1 MNIKT
6 IMNRLLPAFLV
17 SLTIMVSAAMPAQ
30 AAMVGTAQL
39 QSGNTLQG
47 IDGKS
52 SVEKRG
58 WIVEQLVV
66 GGVAQDNA
74 VQRVASLTDVQV
86 GEIYQR
92 IDEQPAGGN
101 ALVTVLLVLVLLDV
115 FGVTD
120 IFPFI
125 RPVN

>member
-1 MNIKT
+1 
-6 IMNRLLPAFLV
+6 
-17 SLTIMVSAAMPAQ
+17 MVGAAMPAQ

-39 QSGNTLQG
+39 QAGSSLQG
-47 IDGKS
+47 LDGKS

-58 WIVEQLVV
+58 WIVEQLVI

-74 VQRVASLTDVQV
+74 AQRVVSMTNDQMA
-86 GEIYQR
+86 EIYQR

-101 ALVTVLLVLVLLDV
+101 ALVTVLLVLVILDV
-115 FGVTD
+115 VGVTD